1 MNDIRKVVVVGAGTM
16 GSQIA
21 LQTARSGH
29 HSVVLTDAD
38 PTQLERA
45 QSQNQALVNRWIEK
59 GRIEPID
66 GHAILGRVRFI
77 SGFEEAVSNADLAIE
92 AVYEDVEV
100 KRDVFK
106 RLDEAVPEH
115 TILASNSSTIV
126 ISRLADV
133 TRRPDRCCNMHFFH
147 PVTVMQLCEIVRGPE
162 TSDATTEATLAF
174 VRSIDRIPVLIRR
187 EIRGFIVNR
196 ILVAATEEALRLYEQ
211 GYADFKDIDVAV
223 KRGLNWPMGLFE
235 LLDFSGI
242 DIYYGTARDR
252 HLAGEGPEPSP
263 TVTERV
269 QAGTL
274 GRKTGKGFYEYDEE
288 GRIIGP
294 EPPER

>member
-1 MNDIRKVVVVGAGTM
+1 
-16 GSQIA
+16 
-21 LQTARSGH
+21 
-29 HSVVLTDAD
+29 
-38 PTQLERA
+38 
-45 QSQNQALVNRWIEK
+45 
-59 GRIEPID
+59 
-66 GHAILGRVRFI
+66 
-77 SGFEEAVSNADLAIE
+77 VSTADLAIE

-106 RLDEAVPEH
+106 RLDGAAPAH

-126 ISRLADV
+126 ISRLAEV

-147 PVTVMQLCEIVRGPE
+147 PVTVMQLCEIVRGPQ
-162 TSDATTEATLAF
+162 TSDATTEAALAF
-174 VRSIDRIPVLIRR
+174 VDSIDRIPVLVRK

-223 KRGLNWPMGLFE
+223 KKGLNWPMGLFE

-252 HLAGEGPEPSP
+252 YLAGEGPEPAL
-263 TVTERV
+263 TVTERI
-269 QAGTL
+269 QAGNL

-288 GRIIGP
+288 GRIIAVKS
-294 EPPER
+294 PER